1 MILSPSQYQMVW
13 EYWHPERTLKPEDF
27 KSTCSRKWF
36 LDKVLKV
43 PQPPFAATTL
53 GTILHAIVER
63 YLLADDNGR
72 DVLTGEPVDLY
83 PEGWDKELKY
93 QSDKDL
99 IKALITHAIEEGHL
113 KRRKGRKVEEA
124 MSDGIKHWSGF
135 GEQVWKIVRG
145 ASKGSS
151 DDIFLTGFLDHRYGN
166 VIEDWKTSSDPTK
179 WGLNTDPKSTKY
191 LGYDIKMLMYA
202 AWLHA
207 FDPQESY
214 VLRHVYFDKKSTPE
228 EPRVIPVEVT
238 VSVEHVENF
247 TKWMMEAAEYIYEL
261 KSSNSR
267 ATLTKMHKGELACG
281 KYGGCAYQKICNR
294 QLTIEQHTKLLTQ
307 QKEDTN
313 MSALAKLRAN
323 KAGKKDAP
331 KEETKTEPQ
340 DVQDMA
346 SEEKTKSVGKTQET
360 GKTPKTTEKKETKTE
375 SKPEAKKA
383 AAKSTGAS
391 ADSGASSKRSAES
404 SPVDATKV
412 DFALFINCRP
422 SVGFKPSKSIQELLF
437 AIKQQAN
444 LTCGIWDRC
453 SFYEENI
460 DMILKELEGKNIIAS
475 NYSTEAGHLLDLL
488 IARAKVVVE
497 G

>member
-1 MILSPSQYQMVW
+1 MIW
-13 EYWHPERTLKPEDF
+13 GHWHPDKILKPEDF
-27 KSTCSRKWF
+27 KDTCERKWF

-53 GTILHAIVER
+53 GTILHSIVER

-113 KRRKGRKVEEA
+113 KRRAGRKVEEA

-135 GEQVWKIVRG
+135 GEQIWEVSTETTHLTEPIY
-145 ASKGSS
+145 
-151 DDIFLTGFLDHRYGN
+151 LTGFLDHRYGN
-166 VIEDWKTSSDPTK
+166 VIEDWKTSSDPAK

-202 AWLHA
+202 AWLHY

-228 EPRVIPVEVT
+228 EPRVVPVEVE
-238 VSVEHVENF
+238 VSVEHVEKF
-247 TKWMMEAAEYIYEL
+247 TKWMNDATHYLYNL
-261 KSSNSR
+261 KDENSR
-267 ATLTKMHKGELACG
+267 ATLTKMHKGELACK

-331 KEETKTEPQ
+331 KEEAKEN
-340 DVQDMA
+340 VQPP
-346 SEEKTKSVGKTQET
+346 VQH
-360 GKTPKTTEKKETKTE
+360 TTENETKTE
-375 SKPEAKKA
+375 QKKPVEKKEKPKKA
-383 AAKSTGAS
+383 DVQKFEGKSLS
-391 ADSGASSKRSAES
+391 VRPSEDSSSL
-404 SPVDATKV
+404 PVDASKT

-437 AIKQQAN
+437 AIKQQAD
-444 LTCGIWDRC
+444 LKGGIWDRC
-453 SFYEENI
+453 NFYEENI

>member
-1 MILSPSQYQMVW
+1 MILSPSQYQMIW
-13 EYWHPERTLKPEDF
+13 GHWHPDKVLKPEDF
-27 KSTCSRKWF
+27 KDTCERKWF

-43 PQPPFAATTL
+43 PQKPRAATTL
-53 GTILHAIVER
+53 GTILHSVVER

-83 PEGWDKELKY
+83 PEGWDSEIKYESDRELIR
-93 QSDKDL
+93 SL
-99 IKALITHAIEEGHL
+99 INYAIEEGHL

-124 MSDGIKHWSGF
+124 MSDGIKHWGKPGEF
-135 GEQVWKIVRG
+135 GSQLWNIAPEIL
-145 ASKGSS
+145 
-151 DDIFLTGFLDHRYGN
+151 LTGFLDHRYGN

-179 WGLNTDPKSTKY
+179 WGLNSDPKSTKY

-228 EPRVIPVEVT
+228 EPRVVPVEVE
-238 VSVEHVENF
+238 VSVEHVEKF
-247 TKWMMEAAEYIYEL
+247 TEWMMEAAEYLYKL
-261 KSSNSR
+261 KEENSR

-307 QKEDTN
+307 QKEDNN

-331 KEETKTEPQ
+331 KKEEVKENVQPPVQHTTENETKAEQKKP
-340 DVQDMA
+340 V
-346 SEEKTKSVGKTQET
+346 
-360 GKTPKTTEKKETKTE
+360 EKKEKPKKTDVPKSE
-375 SKPEAKKA
+375 SKP
-383 AAKSTGAS
+383 
-391 ADSGASSKRSAES
+391 SSVRPSEGS
-404 SPVDATKV
+404 SSVPVDSTKV

-422 SVGFKPSKSIQELLF
+422 SVGFKTTTSIQEVLRD
-437 AIKQQAN
+437 IKQQAD
-444 LTCGIWDRC
+444 LTCGIWARC
-453 SFYEENI
+453 DFYEENI
-460 DMILKELEGKNIIAS
+460 DNICKELEKTSIVAN

>member
-1 MILSPSQYQMVW
+1 VVHGQ
-13 EYWHPERTLKPEDF
+13 R
-27 KSTCSRKWF
+27 
-36 LDKVLKV
+36 
-43 PQPPFAATTL
+43 FAATTL
-53 GTILHAIVER
+53 GTILHSIVER

-124 MSDGIKHWSGF
+124 MTDGIKHWSGF
-135 GEQVWKIVRG
+135 GEQIWMI
-145 ASKGSS
+145 
-151 DDIFLTGFLDHRYGN
+151 DPDIYLTGFIDHRYGN
-166 VIEDWKTSSDPTK
+166 VIEDWKTTSDPAK
-179 WGLNTDPKSTKY
+179 WGLNTDPKSAKY

-202 AWLHA
+202 AWVYC

-228 EPRVIPVEVT
+228 EPRIVPVEVT
-238 VSVEHVENF
+238 VSAYHIDKF
-247 TKWMMEAAEYIYEL
+247 LKWMNDAAHYLYNL
-261 KSSNSR
+261 KESNSR
-267 ATLTKMHKGELACG
+267 ATLTKMYKGELACG

-323 KAGKKDAP
+323 KAGKKDEPKQEAPNVSEAVETP
-331 KEETKTEPQ
+331 KEETKP
-340 DVQDMA
+340 V
-346 SEEKTKSVGKTQET
+346 
-360 GKTPKTTEKKETKTE
+360 EKKETQSKSRAPKKETVPPKTDVADKGTE
-375 SKPEAKKA
+375 SKAVED
-383 AAKSTGAS
+383 TN
-391 ADSGASSKRSAES
+391 
-404 SPVDATKV
+404 TKV

-422 SVGFKPSKSIQELLF
+422 TLGFKPSKSIQVLLRQ
-437 AIKQQAN
+437 IKEQTK
-444 LTCGIWDRC
+444 LTGSIWDRC
-453 SFYEENI
+453 NFYEANI
-460 DMILKELEGKNIIAS
+460 DMICKQLKGENVIAS